1 MEESIREFV
10 ASLDVRSYVPAAVEW
25 STNILLAVL
34 ILIAGYW
41 IAGRI
46 AGLITRTGSRYEQL
60 DSTLFTFLGSIAR
73 YLVLAFTFIAVLNR
87 FGVET
92 TSIVALLGA
101 AGLAI
106 GLALQG
112 AMTNLAA
119 GVMLLVF
126 RPYKVGEFAEVAGV
140 FGKVTDINLFTTDLQ
155 TFDNQHIIMP
165 NGKIWGEKIV
175 NHSHHGVRGV
185 DMRFGI
191 SYGSDIDRA
200 RATIDEVLAKHP
212 HVLAEP
218 PPFVEIESLSD
229 SSVDFLVRPFCD
241 GAHYFD
247 LLYSI
252 PEQVKKAL
260 DQSGVE
266 IPFPHRKV
274 IVFNG
279 DEPGKSVAAG

>member
-1 MEESIREFV
+1 MPEFIE
-10 ASLDVRSYVPAAVEW
+10 SLDLNQYLPAALELA
-25 STNILLAVL
+25 TNVLLAIL
-34 ILIAGYW
+34 ILIVGYW

-46 AGLITRTGSRYEQL
+46 ARLIVGAGNKYEQL

-73 YLVLAFTFIAVLNR
+73 YVILAFTFIAVLNR

-119 GVMLLVF
+119 GVMLMIF
-126 RPYKVGEFAEVAGV
+126 RPFKVGDFAEVAGI
-140 FGKVTDINLFTTDLQ
+140 FGLVDEIDLFTTNLK
-155 TFDNQHIIMP
+155 TFDNQLIIVP
-165 NGKIWGEKIV
+165 NGAIWGDKII
-175 NHSHHGVRGV
+175 NHSHHPVRGV
-185 DMRFGI
+185 DMHFSI
-191 SYGSDIDRA
+191 AYGADIDNA
-200 RATIDEVLAKHP
+200 RRTIDATLAAHP
-212 HVLAEP
+212 HVLSDPA
-218 PPFVEIESLSD
+218 PFVEIETLNE

-247 LLYSI
+247 LVYSL

-260 DQSGVE
+260 DGAGVE

-279 DEPGKSVAAG
+279 DNPGQPVRG

>member
-1 MEESIREFV
+1 MPEFV
-10 ASLDVRSYVPAAVEW
+10 ESLDLNQYLPAALELA
-25 STNILLAVL
+25 TNVLLAIL
-34 ILIAGYW
+34 ILIVGYW

-46 AGLITRTGSRYEQL
+46 GKLIVRAGNSYNKL

-73 YLVLAFTFIAVLNR
+73 YVILAFTFIAVLNR

-119 GVMLLVF
+119 GVMLMIF
-126 RPYKVGEFAEVAGV
+126 RPYKVGDFAEVAGI
-140 FGKVTDINLFTTDLQ
+140 FGLVDGIDLFTTNLK
-155 TFDNQHIIMP
+155 TFDNQHIIVP
-165 NGKIWGEKIV
+165 NGGIWGEKII
-175 NHSHHGVRGV
+175 NHSHHPVRGV

-191 SYGSDIDRA
+191 SYGSDIDVA
-200 RATIDEVLAKHP
+200 RRTIDGILAAHP
-212 HVLAEP
+212 HVLSDPA
-218 PPFVEIESLSD
+218 PFVEIETLGD

-247 LLYSI
+247 LLYSL

-260 DQSGVE
+260 DGAGVE

-279 DEPGKSVAAG
+279 DKPGESIGA

>member
-1 MEESIREFV
+1 MPEFIE
-10 ASLDVRSYVPAAVEW
+10 SLDLNQYLPAALELA
-25 STNILLAVL
+25 TNVLLAIL
-34 ILIAGYW
+34 ILIVGYW
-41 IAGRI
+41 IAGRV
-46 AGLITRTGSRYEQL
+46 GKLIERTGSTYEKL

-73 YLVLAFTFIAVLNR
+73 YVILAFTFIAVLNR

-119 GVMLLVF
+119 GVMLMIF
-126 RPYKVGEFAEVAGV
+126 RPYKVGDFADVAGI
-140 FGKVTDINLFTTDLQ
+140 FGLVDGIDLFTTNLK
-155 TFDNQHIIMP
+155 TFDNQHIIVP
-165 NGKIWGEKIV
+165 NGSIWGEKII
-175 NHSHHGVRGV
+175 NHSHHPVRGV
-185 DMRFGI
+185 DMRFGV
-191 SYGSDIDRA
+191 SYGSDLDKA
-200 RATIDEVLAKHP
+200 RQTIDGILAAHP
-212 HVLAEP
+212 HVLKDPA
-218 PPFVEIESLSD
+218 PFVEVETLND

-247 LLYSI
+247 LLYSL
-252 PEQVKKAL
+252 PEQIKKAL
-260 DQSGVE
+260 DGAGVE

-279 DEPGKSVAAG
+279 DNPGQSVGG

>member
-1 MEESIREFV
+1 MNEVLESI
-10 ASLDVRSYVPAAVEW
+10 DVSPYLPAALELG
-25 STNILLAVL
+25 TNVLLAIL
-34 ILIAGYW
+34 ILIVGYW
-41 IAGRI
+41 IAGRV
-46 AGLITRTGSRYEQL
+46 ARLITGAGKRYEQL

-73 YLVLAFTFIAVLNR
+73 YLVLAFTFVAVLNR

-126 RPYKVGEFAEVAGV
+126 RPYKVGDFAEVAGI
-140 FGKVTDINLFTTDLQ
+140 FGKVVDVNLFTTDLG

-191 SYGSDIDRA
+191 SYGSDIDTA
-200 RATIDEVLAKHP
+200 RATIAKVLADHP
-212 HVLAEP
+212 HVLSDPA
-218 PPFVEIESLSD
+218 PFLEVETLND

-260 DQSGVE
+260 DAAGVE

-274 IVFNG
+274 IVFKG
-279 DEPGKSVAAG
+279 DE